1 MKEKQ
6 LDGKDV
12 VQSLEEKISEKILR
26 RTMVRKKKVTFNEEA
41 EHLGLGH
48 ESGEWATS
56 EEDAEEEKLSGES
69 DEWDEDS
76 EKSSNDQD
84 SLFMILAEE

>member
-6 LDGKDV
+6 LDGNDV
-12 VQSLEEKISEKILR
+12 VQSLVEKIPEEILR
-26 RTMVRKKKVTFNEEA
+26 RTMVRKNKVTFNEEA

-56 EEDAEEEKLSGES
+56 EEDAEYDIRPECAKMQSLQN
-69 DEWDEDS
+69 
-76 EKSSNDQD
+76 SN
-84 SLFMILAEE
+84 F